1 MGNSKSK
8 TKTNFNEVPLENLKI
23 NHLENEISSLK
34 THITYLEN
42 NVKLLQN
49 NFENIN
55 TFNYNKSLFIAFI
68 KTTVQAMPNKG
79 ERYVFPTGILFL
91 IEMFDFNNFT
101 KEIIENL
108 KKYNKFYYNKLN
120 INEKNEFFEFLIKIL
135 IFMFKSKEIT
145 NFAQLYIFRDDINSI
160 IDPFKNPD
168 KDYEEIRMYLHNE
181 LYK

>member
-68 KTTVQAMPNKG
+68 KNSIETNVKRNSKH
-79 ERYVFPTGILFL
+79 TGILYSNTIQNL
-91 IEMFDFNNFT
+91 INMFDFNSFT

-108 KKYNKFYYNKLN
+108 KN
-120 INEKNEFFEFLIKIL
+120 I
-135 IFMFKSKEIT
+135 
-145 NFAQLYIFRDDINSI
+145 INLFI
-160 IDPFKNPD
+160 IN
-168 KDYEEIRMYLHNE
+168 
-181 LYK
+181 